1 MRAAG
6 GGGRLKH
13 ARTRLNFSGMML
25 HCLHGNGS
33 SGISGQR
40 SANRVAGTTR
50 ASGAARAS
58 ATPDGLR
65 ITPAIVGLEVSGPA
79 LLDARNKV
87 TITARIQG
95 YQKTVKLDRND
106 PVKVGQVLA
115 QLESE
120 DIANQLAASVA
131 DAEAADRSI
140 SEARSDQERAHAS
153 AEKAKLDY
161 DRKRGLREKN
171 IITEGDWVAT
181 EAAFRQTQA
190 ELARSATTIAKA
202 SAMSASAEANVK
214 LLEVRLRDATIRSP
228 LNGVVVSRDRN
239 VEDLLCPARPSC
251 NSWIRVRSSFR
262 HVSSRNDIRLVI
274 FEPQAMQQR
283 DQSRTAFVNEAKFLF
298 DPGTDMAGRA
308 RQRRAD
314 EYFQCLFLRGAQ
326 KARAS
331 AHVKTGQALDP
342 TLFKQFE
349 PAADR
354 VVVQQ
359 QRSSDFLTTPTV
371 VQKHQGVCAS
381 RHTRGHRPIARQRD
395 QLVAILFAEETT
407 SNYSSIGIRQA

>member
-1 MRAAG
+1 
-6 GGGRLKH
+6 
-13 ARTRLNFSGMML
+13 
-25 HCLHGNGS
+25 
-33 SGISGQR
+33 
-40 SANRVAGTTR
+40 
-50 ASGAARAS
+50 
-58 ATPDGLR
+58 
-65 ITPAIVGLEVSGPA
+65 

-95 YQKTVKLDRND
+95 YLKTVNVDRND

-239 VEDLLCPARPSC
+239 VGDLLLPGTPLLQLVDPSSIVLSARFDESAMGTIAPGQSASLYFASMPTE
-251 NSWIRVRSSFR
+251 NLKGTVLRV
-262 HVSSRNDIRLVI
+262 IRLVDQETREFTI
-274 FEPQAMQQR
+274 DITMDKLPSHWALGQR
-283 DQSRTAFVNEAKFLF
+283 ANVTIKAPSLVLAIVIPPNLTARRNGRVGRMAVAQRPGGMGADRPRLF
-298 DPGTDMAGRA
+298 RRQCRAGGERLE
-308 RQRRAD
+308 RR
-314 EYFQCLFLRGAQ
+314 RH
-326 KARAS
+326 RAS
-331 AHVKTGQALDP
+331 ARRHLPVRADQPPRERQVNA
-342 TLFKQFE
+342 
-349 PAADR
+349 PAAIGGR
-354 VVVQQ
+354 MRRTIHCLTTTRPSQISIRRSN
-359 QRSSDFLTTPTV
+359 RSSERKSWVTT
-371 VQKHQGVCAS
+371 Q
-381 RHTRGHRPIARQRD
+381 I
-395 QLVAILFAEETT
+395 ETP
-407 SNYSSIGIRQA
+407 S

>member
-1 MRAAG
+1 MNVGTPEQVIALPVVKKRRIGTGVKTAVLAIVFAAI
-6 GGGRLKH
+6 
-13 ARTRLNFSGMML
+13 AVYIVFYYFNPRT
-25 HCLHGNGS
+25 
-33 SGISGQR
+33 
-40 SANRVAGTTR
+40 V
-50 ASGAARAS
+50 
-58 ATPDGLR
+58 DGLR

-95 YQKTVKLDRND
+95 YLKTVNVDRND

-239 VEDLLCPARPSC
+239 VGDLLLPGTPLLQLVDPSSIVLSARFDESAMGTIAPGQSA
-251 NSWIRVRSSFR
+251 NLYFASMPTENLKGTVLRV
-262 HVSSRNDIRLVI
+262 IRLVDQETREFTI
-274 FEPQAMQQR
+274 DITMDKLPSHWALGQR
-283 DQSRTAFVNEAKFLF
+283 ANVTIKAPSLVPAIVIPPNLTARRNGRVGVWLLRN
-298 DPGTDMAGRA
+298 GRA
-308 RQRRAD
+308 EWVQID
-314 EYFQCLFLRGAQ
+314 LGY
-326 KARAS
+326 S
-331 AHVKTGQALDP
+331 AGNAVQVVNGLSAGDIVLPPEGTYQY
-342 TLFKQFE
+342 E
-349 PAADR
+349 PISL
-354 VVVQQ
+354 QE
-359 QRSSDFLTTPTV
+359 SG
-371 VQKHQGVCAS
+371 K
-381 RHTRGHRPIARQRD
+381 
-395 QLVAILFAEETT
+395 
-407 SNYSSIGIRQA
+407 